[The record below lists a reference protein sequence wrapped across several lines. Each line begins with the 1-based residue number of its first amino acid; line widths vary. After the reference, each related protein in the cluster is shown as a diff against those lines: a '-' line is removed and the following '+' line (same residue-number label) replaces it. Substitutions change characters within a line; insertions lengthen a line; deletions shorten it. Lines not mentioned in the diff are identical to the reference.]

1 MRISVDS
8 KAGVLLLQIVSDYG
22 GMRTEYRRLKKEM
35 KPYEKRLQRSE
46 KLPLWD
52 IIIQPA

>member
-46 KLPLWD
+46 KLPLRD